1 MKTLSLWT
9 LLLPIS
15 LLAAGE
21 VQAQEKTVHHP
32 LPAEMEIPLKYGA
45 DRLGKRQDDAMEK
58 IPFQSLGL
66 IPALGDLLYPW
77 RILER

>member
-21 VQAQEKTVHHP
+21 VDAQGKTVHHP
-32 LPAEMEIPLKYGA
+32 VPAE
-45 DRLGKRQDDAMEK
+45 
-58 IPFQSLGL
+58 
-66 IPALGDLLYPW
+66 DLANARMMP
-77 RILER
+77 

>member
-21 VQAQEKTVHHP
+21 VQAQELSIIHC
-32 LPAEMEIPLKYGA
+32 
-45 DRLGKRQDDAMEK
+45 RQK
-58 IPFQSLGL
+58 
-66 IPALGDLLYPW
+66 W
-77 RILER
+77 RFR

>member
-45 DRLGKRQDDAMEK
+45 DRLGKRQDDAMK
-58 IPFQSLGL
+58 RFRSNRLGL
-66 IPALGDLLYPW
+66 FLH
-77 RILER
+77 